1 MQRGGN
7 SKQDNKGSIFKIK
20 GRGTTNSKR
29 TLRTQDWPMFSSEQ
43 KRNKLGRN
51 WEDPRGTS
59 PDSGTGRY
67 FRVTNHTARVV
78 AAGELHRRQTR
89 TQGGRYRSS
98 SAWGAWEGLSRGPG
112 IPSVPLQAFCARFNS
127 QFRLLFSNSVV
138 WKFFSSQE
146 NTIKLRSQ
154 RLLTGE
160 RFQAKT
166 TPSRCF
172 ARSGRGDF

>member
-7 SKQDNKGSIFKIK
+7 SKQNNKGSIFKIK

-172 ARSGRGDF
+172 AHSGRGGF

>member
-1 MQRGGN
+1 MGLLQ
-7 SKQDNKGSIFKIK
+7 
-20 GRGTTNSKR
+20 
-29 TLRTQDWPMFSSEQ
+29 TLGQE
-43 KRNKLGRN
+43 
-51 WEDPRGTS
+51 GTS
-59 PDSGTGRY
+59 ESQTTQHGLSLQVSYTGDKQELREAATGRLLP
-67 FRVTNHTARVV
+67 
-78 AAGELHRRQTR
+78 G
-89 TQGGRYRSS
+89 
-98 SAWGAWEGLSRGPG
+98 GAWEGLSRGPG

-172 ARSGRGDF
+172 ARSGRGGF